1 MAVRVLVVDDDE
13 VSREVLAVLLE
24 GEGYAVEAVDSGAAA
39 VLYLRMVRPLPGV
52 VLTDMQMPGVSGDA
66 LAREMREIC
75 GAEAALLAMSGSEL
89 EAGAGREFD
98 GFLLKPFSMAELA
111 GAIAGGVAR
120 AARGT
125 ELAGAI
131 AGGVARAARG
141 AELAGAI
148 AGGVARAARGTEGVG
163 ARVLDEAVYAKVA
176 AAMRREKV
184 EELYAL
190 CLKDAEGRMAKMRRA
205 AEDGEDGV
213 YRREAH
219 ALQGGCGMVGAR
231 EMQSLARAL
240 EEQGV
245 RGDYVASLDE
255 LVLAMERLRRM
266 LVAHAGNEERATG
279 VSGENAR

>member
-24 GEGYAVEAVDSGAAA
+24 GEGYAVEAVDSGEAA

-125 ELAGAI
+125 E
-131 AGGVARAARG
+131 
-141 AELAGAI
+141 
-148 AGGVARAARGTEGVG
+148 GVG
-163 ARVLDEAVYAKVA
+163 AKVLDEAVYAKVA

-190 CLKDAEGRMAKMRRA
+190 CLKDAEGRMAKMRQA

-231 EMQSLARAL
+231 EMQSLARAM
-240 EEQGV
+240 EEQGL

>member
-24 GEGYAVEAVDSGAAA
+24 AEGYAVEAVDSGEAA

-66 LAREMREIC
+66 LARRMREIC

-89 EAGAGREFD
+89 EGDAGREFD

-111 GAIAGGVAR
+111 GAIAGGR
-120 AARGT
+120 
-125 ELAGAI
+125 AGAGPG
-131 AGGVARAARG
+131 AGRS
-141 AELAGAI
+141 AE
-148 AGGVARAARGTEGVG
+148 GTK

-190 CLKDAEGRMAKMRRA
+190 CLKDAEGRVAKMRGAA
-205 AEDGEDGV
+205 AEGEDGV

-219 ALQGGCGMVGAR
+219 ALQGGCGIVGAR
-231 EMQSLARAL
+231 EMQSLARAM
-240 EEQGV
+240 EEQGL

-255 LVLAMERLRRM
+255 LVLATERLRRM
-266 LVAHAGNEERATG
+266 LVAHEGNEERVTE